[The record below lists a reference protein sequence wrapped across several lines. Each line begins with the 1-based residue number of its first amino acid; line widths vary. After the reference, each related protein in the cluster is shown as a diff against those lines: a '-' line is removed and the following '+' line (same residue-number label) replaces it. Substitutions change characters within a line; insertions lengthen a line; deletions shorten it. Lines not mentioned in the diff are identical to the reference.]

1 MKAGTAA
8 VATTPVGTAAVGTTA
23 VDAADAADA
32 VDAVGAGDAVV
43 ELRQVTKSYPGPPA
57 VVALDRVDLVIGR
70 GEMVAITGPSGSGK
84 STLLNLLGTLDRP
97 TDGTVVIS
105 GVDASDMSDR
115 ARARLRARRIGFVF
129 QQFHLLEAQS
139 ALDNVATGLLY
150 RGISR
155 RERRIRAAV
164 ALDRVGLG
172 DRAGARPGTLSGG
185 QRQRVAIARAL
196 AGEPALLLADEPT
209 GNLDSATSA
218 DILALLHELHA
229 DGATIVVVTHDR
241 DLAGQIPRRVHL
253 LDGRIAVDLTAAAVA
268 T

>member
-1 MKAGTAA
+1 MTPTEPIPAEPTAA
-8 VATTPVGTAAVGTTA
+8 EPTPA
-23 VDAADAADA
+23 
-32 VDAVGAGDAVV
+32 DAVV

-57 VVALDRVDLVIGR
+57 VVALDRVDLVVR
-70 GEMVAITGPSGSGK
+70 TGEMVAITGPSGSGK

-97 TDGTVVIS
+97 TEGTVVIS

-115 ARARLRARRIGFVF
+115 ARARLRAERIGFVF

-139 ALDNVATGLLY
+139 ALDNVAAGLLY
-150 RGISR
+150 RGTSR
-155 RERRIRAAV
+155 RERRARAAE
-164 ALDRVGLG
+164 ALARVGLG

-218 DILALLHELHA
+218 EILGLLHELHR
-229 DGATIVVVTHDR
+229 DGSTIAVVTHDR
-241 DLAGQIPRRVHL
+241 EVAGQIPRRVEL
-253 LDGRIAVDLTAAAVA
+253 LDGRVA
-268 T
+268 LDRVGGAGGAGGAGGT